1 MEKKRVLVIDDDP
14 DELAALDLMLRTSD
28 YKTMIASTGKAALQ
42 MANMYRPDLLVL
54 DLRMPVVDGFDVLSQ
69 LRKSLPALPVIVVTA
84 DEGEQTRERAVG
96 LGASAYLVKPF
107 DAEVLVEE
115 IRRLL
120 QEPESSTE

>member
-1 MEKKRVLVIDDDP
+1 MEPKRILVIDDDP
-14 DELAALDLMLRTSD
+14 DELATLDLMLRSSG
-28 YKTMIASTGKAALQ
+28 YKAMTASTGKAALQ

-69 LRKSLPALPVIVVTA
+69 LRKSLPALPVIVVTG
-84 DEGEQTRERAVG
+84 DDGQQTRERAVG

-107 DAEVLVEE
+107 DTEVLVGE

-120 QEPESSTE
+120 HEPEPSTE